1 MALPDFTRVLDTYKH
16 VAAPLNRWL
25 PAERSSELGNRLQD
39 KATRLRPQ
47 IMVFG
52 LYNAGKS
59 TLLNALMG
67 RAEAPMADRPET
79 SVVAQYPWQGY
90 ILLDTPGID
99 APIEHEDIATKQ
111 LEDSEVVLFVVAAG
125 GTTDEAA
132 TWERLVRI
140 LVSGRRVMLIVNN
153 KAGIQRDSRDFIGIN
168 DNLRQHLQHAAQA
181 YNLTDILDQVPIHW
195 VNAKAALRGRLENKE
210 ALVEL
215 SGILELEQALGE
227 FLANSD
233 TGIIFETCRKEL
245 QEAIESAQLRLHQ
258 ASGDAQSEALA
269 KARSQVDSERIRL
282 ESILQHHLDSRC
294 QRAKSKVISLINEAH
309 LQPAGQGEQAM
320 EAGASEVIEAL
331 TGDMMTA
338 LMAELPKTQRKLED
352 IGQALAESA
361 FDAANASFNGV
372 PRDSSDGSD
381 TDGLSPALKEAM
393 RKVPLGDLKTLT
405 EQGVKKA
412 LELGKE
418 LLPTLFKG
426 IGKKTMERWASMA
439 GRWAGPLAQAGMAI
453 YGIYQA
459 FRTEKAEKAALERQ
473 VKAVEDAANTFI
485 DDLRQAYLAQ
495 ISLVIEEVFKPID
508 DWMAAQRSLIAQ
520 SQQEQTQDQQLFE
533 QALLTLRHT
542 L

>member
-1 MALPDFTRVLDTYKH
+1 MALPDFNRVLDTYKH
-16 VAAPLNRWL
+16 VAAPLERWL
-25 PAERSSELGNRLQD
+25 PAERSSELGSRLHA
-39 KATRLRPQ
+39 KAARLHPQ

-67 RAEAPMADRPET
+67 RAEAPMADHPET

-90 ILLDTPGID
+90 VLLDTPGID
-99 APIEHEDIATKQ
+99 APIEHEEIATKQ
-111 LEDSEVVLFVVAAG
+111 LEDSEVVLFVVTAG

-132 TWERLVRI
+132 TWDRLVKI

-153 KAGIQRDSRDFIGIN
+153 KAGIQRDSRDFVGIN
-168 DNLRQHLQHAAQA
+168 DNLRQHLQRAAQA
-181 YNLTDILDQVPIHW
+181 HDLTNILDQVSIHW

-210 ALVEL
+210 ALVEF

-227 FLANSD
+227 FLASSD
-233 TGIIFETCRKEL
+233 TGIVFETCRKEL
-245 QEAIESAQLRLHQ
+245 QESIESAQLRLHQ
-258 ASGDAQSEALA
+258 ASGNAQSEALA
-269 KARSQVDSERIRL
+269 KARTQVDSERNRL
-282 ESILQHHLDSRC
+282 ASVLQHHLDSRC

-309 LQPAGQGEQAM
+309 LQPSGQGEQAM
-320 EAGASEVIEAL
+320 EAGATEVIAAL
-331 TGDMMTA
+331 TSDMMSA
-338 LMAELPKTQRKLED
+338 LKAELPKTQRKLED

-361 FDAANASFNGV
+361 FGAVSTSFSDV
-372 PRDSSDGSD
+372 PCDGNDSDDS
-381 TDGLSPALKEAM
+381 GLSPALKDAM

-418 LLPTLFKG
+418 LLPKLFKG
-426 IGKKTMERWASMA
+426 IGKKTMERWAAMA
-439 GRWAGPLAQAGMAI
+439 GRWAGPLMQAGMAI

-459 FRTEKAEKAALERQ
+459 FSTEKAEKAALERQ
-473 VKAVEDAANTFI
+473 AKAVEDAANTFV

-495 ISLVIEEVFKPID
+495 IALVIEEVFKPID
-508 DWMAAQRSLIAQ
+508 DWMAAQRSLLAQ

-533 QALLTLRHT
+533 QALLTLRHA